1 MLAFEFDYMEEV
13 SLLCESIARCHSLA
27 IDQCSF
33 RVSELVAAARHIW
46 MLCPVLRT
54 KTKKVEYETGHGSF
68 AVVRHRGTFIP
79 SYHGTRLAEMGC
91 AFTRIYA

>member
-13 SLLCESIARCHSLA
+13 SLLCESLARCHSLA

-54 KTKKVEYETGHGSF
+54 KTKKVEYS
-68 AVVRHRGTFIP
+68 
-79 SYHGTRLAEMGC
+79 TRLAMAPLQFVIVEHSSLLIT
-91 AFTRIYA
+91 ALD

>member
-13 SLLCESIARCHSLA
+13 SLLCESLARCYSLA

-54 KTKKVEYETGHGSF
+54 KTKKVEYS
-68 AVVRHRGTFIP
+68 
-79 SYHGTRLAEMGC
+79 TRQAMAPLQLFVIVEHSSLLITALD
-91 AFTRIYA
+91 